1 MKINNTEEK
10 TRLSRKDGYTIF
22 ISAIATIIAGFG
34 HYTNMSAPLTFI
46 ISTISL
52 AGLASLVGRSV
63 EALGD
68 RFSPG
73 AIGILQSGLGNLPE
87 IFVTIFALKAGLI
100 MVVQATIIGSMLSNI
115 LLILGAG
122 FLVGGLKH
130 GVQKFPIND
139 ARNMS
144 LLLLLAVVAL
154 SIPSFTSL
162 LHTPASH
169 HERILSVVISIAL
182 LGLFALS
189 LPDSLKRKA
198 LPKSNGE
205 ELDGALRSPN
215 TEKAI
220 IEAEGHPHWSLS
232 FTIGMLLVTS
242 ILAAFDSD
250 WFITALTPAMNSFHI
265 SQAFAGLIIVAIAGN
280 AVENVV
286 GVQLAM
292 RNKSEYTLQVIL
304 QSPLQISL
312 IVAPLLILVAP
323 LVGASAFTLVFPPM
337 LLVALLVSTIVVVVI
352 VFDAESN
359 WLEGAALLI
368 LYMII
373 ATAFWWG

>member
-1 MKINNTEEK
+1 MKT
-10 TRLSRKDGYTIF
+10 
-22 ISAIATIIAGFG
+22 
-34 HYTNMSAPLTFI
+34 
-46 ISTISL
+46 
-52 AGLASLVGRSV
+52 
-63 EALGD
+63 
-68 RFSPG
+68 
-73 AIGILQSGLGNLPE
+73 
-87 IFVTIFALKAGLI
+87 GLI
-100 MVVQATIIGSMLSNI
+100 TVVQATIVGSMLSNI

-130 GVQKFPIND
+130 GVQKFPVND

-144 LLLLLAVVAL
+144 LLLLLAVLAL

-169 HERILSVVISIAL
+169 HERALSIVISIAL
-182 LGLFALS
+182 LLLLAFS
-189 LPDSLKRKA
+189 LPDSLKRRVTVK
-198 LPKSNGE
+198 PTEE

-215 TEKAI
+215 VEAEI
-220 IEAEGHPHWSLS
+220 LEAEGHPSWSLG
-232 FTIGMLLVTS
+232 FTISMLLGTS
-242 ILAAFDSD
+242 VLAAFDSD

-323 LVGASAFTLVFPPM
+323 LVGAAGFTLVLPPM
-337 LLVALLVSTIVVVVI
+337 LLVALLVSTIIVVI
-352 VFDAESN
+352 VVFDAESN
-359 WLEGAALLI
+359 WLEIGV
-368 LYMII
+368 YY
-373 ATAFWWG
+373 